1 MEELRKQFGALKD
14 CTYLDTASCGLVAT
28 EVLEWRKRHD
38 QKLNGKVSSLG
49 GEAKSLIEGCRETV
63 SNFFGAKKEE
73 VGFVPNFSYGINII
87 LEGLPKKQ
95 KILMLKDDYPS
106 VTWPVEFRDFDV
118 CYAKIDEN
126 LEENIEAAIEKHK
139 PDIFLFSI
147 VQWLSGIK
155 VDLDFID
162 QLKTNY
168 PNLLLIADGTQ
179 YLGSEKFDFSKS
191 KIDAIGASSYK
202 WLNAGFGN
210 GFFMIKEAARERIFV
225 KTIGFFSAETF
236 ESNPEDTLYMRH
248 FEPGHFDSLSFGSL
262 NRSLNLMESLGEE
275 KIYKHIQEL
284 SHKARTA
291 FQEMNLLMPSTF
303 LRKKHSSIFNIKGD
317 EELFQKLQKNNIIC
331 ALRGGGIRLSFHYYN
346 NEEDLIK
353 LISVLK
359 S

>member
-1 MEELRKQFGALKD
+1 MEELRKQFAALKD

-28 EVLEWRKRHD
+28 EVLEWRKKHD
-38 QKLNGKVSSLG
+38 QKLNGRVSSLG
-49 GEAKSLIEGCRETV
+49 GEAKGLMEECREAV
-63 SNFFGAKKEE
+63 SAFFGAKKEE
-73 VGFVPNFSYGINII
+73 VGFVPNFSYGINIV

-126 LEENIEAAIEKHK
+126 LEENIEAAIEKHH
-139 PDIFLFSI
+139 PDIFLFSM

-155 VDLDFID
+155 IESDFLN
-162 QLKTNY
+162 QLKIKN
-168 PNLLLIADGTQ
+168 PDLLLIADGTQ

-191 KIDAIGASSYK
+191 KIDVLGTSSYK

-248 FEPGHFDSLSFGSL
+248 FEPGHFDTLSFGSL
-262 NRSLNLMESLGEE
+262 NQSLKLMKSLGEE
-275 KIYKHIQEL
+275 KIYSHIKDL
-284 SHKARTA
+284 SQKTKTA
-291 FQEMNLLMPSTF
+291 FQEMNLLLPSTV
-303 LRKKHSSIFNIKGD
+303 LRENHSSIFNIKGD
-317 EELFQKLQKNNIIC
+317 EDLFEKLQQNDIVC

-346 NEEDLIK
+346 NEEDLEK
-353 LISVLK
+353 VISVLK
-359 S
+359 